1 MTAHYSELS
10 HAGLTHSGARIGCG
24 EEPTCAHSGAIQPHG
39 FLLGVDPASDRITA
53 SRSGSTC
60 SAKRFRQLAAL
71 GIEHLYVAVK
81 APEPRIDVL
90 DR

>member
-1 MTAHYSELS
+1 MIVE
-10 HAGLTHSGARIGCG
+10 IGEYVLG
-24 EEPTCAHSGAIQPHG
+24 EA
-39 FLLGVDPASDRITA
+39 L
-53 SRSGSTC
+53 
-60 SAKRFRQLAAL
+60 RQLAAW